1 MTVRNKVQ
9 LITYP
14 DSLGGNLTLL
24 GHVLDRYFPDL
35 FEGGIH
41 ILPPYPSSGD
51 RGFAPINQM
60 EIDPRFGTWEDI
72 RRLGT
77 RYPILLDLIVNH
89 ISARSPQFRDF
100 LQNGAN
106 SPYADMF
113 LPIEKFWPDKN
124 PPREDI
130 EKIFLRRP
138 TPFSD
143 YVIEGT
149 QEVRTLWTTFGK
161 TTPSEQVDL
170 DIYSPAA
177 RNYLKECFV
186 NFSRNNVKI
195 VRLDAIGYV
204 VKKIG
209 TSCFFVEP
217 DIYEF
222 LEWLKSIAEPLD
234 IDLLPELHA
243 DFSTQLKLSQRGYWI
258 YDFIL
263 PYMILEALLFKN
275 TQWLKAYLA
284 VRPPRQFTM
293 LDCHDGIP
301 VKPDLDGLLDVE
313 RAQRVVQT
321 CLERGANLSRI
332 FSPKYKDQG
341 GFDVH
346 QIRGT
351 YYSMLGCDDQAYLI
365 ARAIQLFVPGIPQV
379 YYVGLLAGENDR
391 LEGDH
396 VDGREINRH
405 NYSIPEIE
413 QALERPVVK
422 NLVTLIRF
430 RNSYPAFEGSFTL
443 NACSD
448 HEVALRWD
456 KQEAYASLHADL
468 QANTLEIRYYD
479 PVSKTEKR
487 LALA

>member
-1 MTVRNKVQ
+1 MTVHNKVQ

-14 DSLGGNLTLL
+14 DSLGGNLNLL
-24 GHVLDRYFPDL
+24 SHVLDRYFPHL

-60 EIDPRFGTWEDI
+60 EIDPRFGTWDDI

-77 RYPILLDLIVNH
+77 KYPILLDLIVNH

-100 LQNGAN
+100 LRNGAN

-149 QEVRTLWTTFGK
+149 EEVRTLWTTFGK
-161 TTPSEQVDL
+161 TTPSEQVDI
-170 DIYSPAA
+170 DIHSPVA
-177 RNYLKECFV
+177 RNYLKECFI

-222 LEWLKSIAEPLD
+222 LEWLKSIAEPL
-234 IDLLPELHA
+234 
-243 DFSTQLKLSQRGYWI
+243 
-258 YDFIL
+258 
-263 PYMILEALLFKN
+263 
-275 TQWLKAYLA
+275 
-284 VRPPRQFTM
+284 
-293 LDCHDGIP
+293 
-301 VKPDLDGLLDVE
+301 
-313 RAQRVVQT
+313 
-321 CLERGANLSRI
+321 
-332 FSPKYKDQG
+332 
-341 GFDVH
+341 
-346 QIRGT
+346 
-351 YYSMLGCDDQAYLI
+351 
-365 ARAIQLFVPGIPQV
+365 
-379 YYVGLLAGENDR
+379 
-391 LEGDH
+391 
-396 VDGREINRH
+396 
-405 NYSIPEIE
+405 
-413 QALERPVVK
+413 
-422 NLVTLIRF
+422 
-430 RNSYPAFEGSFTL
+430 
-443 NACSD
+443 
-448 HEVALRWD
+448 
-456 KQEAYASLHADL
+456 
-468 QANTLEIRYYD
+468 
-479 PVSKTEKR
+479 
-487 LALA
+487 